1 LPPVSKKSAIMR
13 RVLSHRKILGVSEN
27 VALKDL
33 KTVYRN
39 LMKEWHPDKFHDNHE
54 QKTEAEEKSKKIIE
68 AYHFLVSIAPE
79 TK

>member
-1 LPPVSKKSAIMR
+1 MR

-33 KTVYRN
+33 KSVYRN

-54 QKTEAEEKSKKIIE
+54 Q
-68 AYHFLVSIAPE
+68 
-79 TK
+79 